1 MHEAYEFSKQ
11 AVAKIEAVFQS
22 LVYDI
27 KLLYYCYF
35 STTGT
40 GRVVLRPDLVT

>member
-1 MHEAYEFSKQ
+1 MHEAYEFLKR
-11 AVAKIEAVFQS
+11 AVPKIEAVFQS

-40 GRVVLRPDLVT
+40 GRVVFRPDLVT